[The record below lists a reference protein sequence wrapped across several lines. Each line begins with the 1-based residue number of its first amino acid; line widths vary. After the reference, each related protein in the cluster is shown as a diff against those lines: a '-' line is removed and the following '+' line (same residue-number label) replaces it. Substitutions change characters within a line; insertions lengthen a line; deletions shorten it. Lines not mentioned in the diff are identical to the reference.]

1 MALRRLSRIEIGV
14 REDALDATRAFHR
27 DFGLHEIAA
36 GRFATAEGG
45 DALGRTSASLAK
57 LGVECERDGDSLR
70 TREPLTGA
78 RVALEKPRPTRLSHV
93 ATTSTDPEATR
104 RFFVEGL
111 GFRVSEEIPGFGAAF
126 LRCST
131 DHHNVLVQPG
141 PRGA

>member
-78 RVALEKPRPTRLSHV
+78 RVALEKPRPTRLS
-93 ATTSTDPEATR
+93 TSSR
-104 RFFVEGL
+104 R
-111 GFRVSEEIPGFGAAF
+111 RPIPK
-126 LRCST
+126 R
-131 DHHNVLVQPG
+131 
-141 PRGA
+141 RGASSSRAWAFA